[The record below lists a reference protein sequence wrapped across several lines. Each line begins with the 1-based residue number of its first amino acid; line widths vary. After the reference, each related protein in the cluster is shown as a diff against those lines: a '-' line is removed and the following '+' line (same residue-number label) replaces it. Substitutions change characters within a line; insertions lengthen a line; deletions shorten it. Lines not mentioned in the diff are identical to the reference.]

1 MNFNYH
7 FSNLLGTVYRHGDL
21 IFSPDG
27 NTLFSPVGNK
37 ISAFDLKSHT
47 SGTLN
52 IEGRFDYTTLAL
64 SPNGV
69 LLLAANEDGE
79 VHLISLVSKTI
90 LKRLRINRP
99 ILALSFSPDG
109 KQFAL
114 AKENL
119 VLIYRTPGASN
130 KDYNAFGLDRVL
142 KGALDDIS
150 SLNWSSCSRILAVG
164 SKDNTTRL
172 YPLRE
177 KYSNFKS
184 YCLGGHSDPI
194 VATFFEKDSL
204 ICYTISRNGHLVLW
218 EPSLNLDELIPLELE
233 NQTTHKSK
241 KKNSKENEGE
251 QDDDVDPNNLE
262 DEPNEANV
270 ETDSANADTTKASK
284 LFYSRKSKTFL
295 RDALPGDK
303 DAKTKKTAV
312 DVTAVD
318 YHTELH
324 LLVTGINTIK

>member
-7 FSNLLGTVYRHGDL
+7 FSNLLGTVYRHGNL
-21 IFSPDG
+21 LFSPDG

-99 ILALSFSPDG
+99 ILAMSFSPDG

-150 SLNWSSCSRILAVG
+150 SLNWSSCSKILAVG

-177 KYSNFKS
+177 KYSNFQS

-194 VATFFEKDSL
+194 IATFFEKDSL
-204 ICYTISRNGHLVLW
+204 ICYTISRNGHLVHW
-218 EPSLNLDELIPLELE
+218 EPSLNLDELIPLE
-233 NQTTHKSK
+233 
-241 KKNSKENEGE
+241 
-251 QDDDVDPNNLE
+251 VDNVT
-262 DEPNEANV
+262 ANKV
-270 ETDSANADTTKASK
+270 IW
-284 LFYSRKSKTFL
+284 RIFL
-295 RDALPGDK
+295 RLINNHTSF
-303 DAKTKKTAV
+303 AKCIFTNFFFSVEEK
-312 DVTAVD
+312 
-318 YHTELH
+318 
-324 LLVTGINTIK
+324 